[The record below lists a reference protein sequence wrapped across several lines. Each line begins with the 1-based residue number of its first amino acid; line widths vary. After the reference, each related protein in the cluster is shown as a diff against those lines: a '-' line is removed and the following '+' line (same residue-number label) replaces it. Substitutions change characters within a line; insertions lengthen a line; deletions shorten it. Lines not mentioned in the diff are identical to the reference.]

1 MAMSGLR
8 SAHPYGKLALV
19 VMLGVS
25 VGVTVFS
32 GTHTKGTHAATSS
45 TIDFNGRKINTANS
59 TAGAYKAIKITETRV
74 SINYAHSSTANP
86 YSFAGIGGS
95 STTAQKYTVASASA
109 SPYDYTIKGSTW
121 CRKSLSGSGCSG
133 FNPQTTNFAAGATR
147 TISTVTGYTVTVD
160 FIYLYS
166 APKAPSTVTQSL
178 SGTTV
183 TLKWSGAS
191 ALSGVKQY
199 QVFNNGSLVLTT
211 SATAGTF
218 NLGYSAKYAF
228 AVKAVSN
235 AGNVSAA
242 SATVTGTTVA
252 APPPPPPA
260 KTPVATPKKTPAPT
274 AAPPKPGQG
283 SAPSD
288 TTPPQPPANFKAAAD
303 DGNVGITL
311 SWNAASDPSGI
322 SGYGLESSTDRTNWT
337 SVDSGLK
344 DTSFDDQSTS
354 FNTHYYYRLTATDNA
369 GNTSNY
375 ALADASTGGFESN
388 ASGGSG
394 LTVTSDDKLAVV
406 TLPSGALDDEADCQL
421 VKDQTAAK
429 TTQSELVGPYKLL
442 CKDQQGNNVDSFQ
455 QDVSWTINLSHK
467 EKKYTKLSVALL
479 DADGNATD
487 AKAKLNSKSD
497 VLAFTASASGP
508 FVVLGTLKKG
518 LPWSTIISIILVLLA
533 AGGGI
538 GFLIYRQRNKQ
549 NYDDYLRRKYYDF

>member
-8 SAHPYGKLALV
+8 TTHPYGKLALV

-45 TIDFNGRKINTANS
+45 TIDFNGRKINTANG
-59 TAGAYKAIKITETRV
+59 TTGAYKAIKITETRIANNF
-74 SINYAHSSTANP
+74 SHSSTANP

-133 FNPQTTNFAAGATR
+133 FNSQTTNFAAGATR

-191 ALSGVKQY
+191 
-199 QVFNNGSLVLTT
+199 T
-211 SATAGTF
+211 
-218 NLGYSAKYAF
+218 
-228 AVKAVSN
+228 
-235 AGNVSAA
+235 
-242 SATVTGTTVA
+242 
-252 APPPPPPA
+252 PA
-260 KTPVATPKKTPAPT
+260 KTPVTTPKKTPAPT

-288 TTPPQPPANFKAAAD
+288 TTPPQPPTNFKAAAD

-322 SGYGLESSTDRTNWT
+322 SGYGLESSIDRSNWT

-406 TLPSGALDDEADCQL
+406 TLPSGALDNEADCQL
-421 VKDQTAAK
+421 VNDQTAAK

-487 AKAKLNSKSD
+487 AKAKLNPKSD

-518 LPWSTIISIILVLLA
+518 LPWSTIISIILVLLV